1 MALPKVET
9 PTYELT
15 LPSQDLKVKYRPFLV
30 KEEKVLLMAM
40 ESGESKEMLSAI
52 KEIVKSCT
60 FGEMIAEDYPM
71 FDIEYVFLK
80 VRSKSVGESIEL
92 TLTCPDD
99 EKTKVQHKVN
109 LEEIVVQI
117 KDEHTNQIHLTDDI
131 KINFR
136 YPLMSDMTS
145 MPDTMTQTQTIFH
158 FLTNCIESIED
169 GDVVHNKVD
178 ITKKELDDFIDSFTG
193 EQFENVTNFFESMP
207 KLRHVVEVTNPNT
220 KVKSEVVLEGL
231 ESFLG

>member
-1 MALPKVET
+1 MALPKLTT
-9 PTYELT
+9 PEYEME
-15 LPSQDLKVKYRPFLV
+15 LPSTGETIKYRPFLV
-30 KEEKVLLMAM
+30 KEQKLLLMAQ
-40 ESGESKEMLSAI
+40 ESNNNKQIASAMG
-52 KEIVKSCT
+52 KLVSDCT
-60 FGEMIAEDYPM
+60 FEKVNAKRNPM

-80 VRSKSVGESIEL
+80 VRSKSVGESVEL

-99 EKTKVQHKVN
+99 EKTKVKHKVN
-109 LEEIVVQI
+109 LDEIVVQI

-158 FLTNCIESIED
+158 FLTNCIESIEE
-169 GDVVHNKVD
+169 GDVVHNRVD

>member
-1 MALPKVET
+1 MALPKLTT
-9 PTYELT
+9 PEYEME
-15 LPSQDLKVKYRPFLV
+15 LPSTGETIKYRPFLV
-30 KEEKVLLMAM
+30 KEQKLLLMAQ
-40 ESGESKEMLSAI
+40 ESNNNKQIANAMGKLVSD
-52 KEIVKSCT
+52 CT
-60 FGEMIAEDYPM
+60 FEKVDAKRNPM

-80 VRSKSVGESIEL
+80 VRGKSVGETVEL

-109 LEEIVVQI
+109 LDEIVVQI

-136 YPLMSDMTS
+136 YPLLSDMIN
-145 MPDTMTQTQTIFH
+145 MPDNITQTQTIFH

-207 KLRHVVEVTNPNT
+207 KLRHTIEITNPNT
-220 KVKSEVVLEGL
+220 KVNHEIVLEGL

>member
-1 MALPKVET
+1 MALPKLTT
-9 PTYELT
+9 PEYEME
-15 LPSQDLKVKYRPFLV
+15 LPSTGETIKYRPFLV
-30 KEEKVLLMAM
+30 KEQKLLLVAQESNNNKQIASAMGKLVSDCTFEKVNA
-40 ESGESKEMLSAI
+40 KRN
-52 KEIVKSCT
+52 
-60 FGEMIAEDYPM
+60 PM

-80 VRSKSVGESIEL
+80 VRSKSVGESVEL

>member
-1 MALPKVET
+1 MALPKLTT
-9 PTYELT
+9 PEYEME
-15 LPSQDLKVKYRPFLV
+15 LPSTGETIKYRPFLV
-30 KEEKVLLMAM
+30 KEQKLLLMAQ
-40 ESGESKEMLSAI
+40 ESNNNKQIASAMG
-52 KEIVKSCT
+52 KLVSDCT
-60 FGEMIAEDYPM
+60 FEKVNAKRNPM

-80 VRSKSVGESIEL
+80 VRSKSVGESVEL

>member
-1 MALPKVET
+1 MALPKLTT
-9 PTYELT
+9 PEYEME
-15 LPSQDLKVKYRPFLV
+15 LPSTGETIKYRPFLV
-30 KEEKVLLMAM
+30 KEQKLLLMAQ
-40 ESGESKEMLSAI
+40 ESNNNKQIANAMGKLVSD
-52 KEIVKSCT
+52 CT
-60 FGEMIAEDYPM
+60 FEKVDAKRNPM

-80 VRSKSVGESIEL
+80 VRSKSVGESVEL

-99 EKTKVQHKVN
+99 EKTKVKHKVN

-158 FLTNCIESIED
+158 FLTNCIESIDE
-169 GDVVHNKVD
+169 GDTVHNKVD

-207 KLRHVVEVTNPNT
+207 KIRHTVEITNPTT
-220 KVKSEVVLEGL
+220 KVKSEIVLEGL

>member
-1 MALPKVET
+1 MALPKLTT
-9 PTYELT
+9 PEYEME
-15 LPSQDLKVKYRPFLV
+15 LPSTGETIKYRPFLV
-30 KEEKVLLMAM
+30 KEQKLLLMAQ
-40 ESGESKEMLSAI
+40 ESNNNKQIASAMG
-52 KEIVKSCT
+52 KLVSDCT
-60 FGEMIAEDYPM
+60 FEKVNAKRNPM

-80 VRSKSVGESIEL
+80 VRSKSVGESVEL

-99 EKTKVQHKVN
+99 EKTKVKHKVN
-109 LEEIVVQI
+109 LDEIVVQI
-117 KDEHTNQIHLTDDI
+117 KDEHTNQIQLTDDI

-207 KLRHVVEVTNPNT
+207 KLRHVVEVTNSNT
-220 KVKSEVVLEGL
+220 KVKSEIVLEGL

>member
-1 MALPKVET
+1 MALPKLTT
-9 PTYELT
+9 PEYEME
-15 LPSQDLKVKYRPFLV
+15 LPSTGETIKYRPFLV
-30 KEEKVLLMAM
+30 KEQKILLMAQEANDNKQIANAM
-40 ESGESKEMLSAI
+40 AKL
-52 KEIVKSCT
+52 VFTCT
-60 FGEMIAEDYPM
+60 FGEVDVKRNPM

-80 VRSKSVGESIEL
+80 VRGKSVGETVEL

-109 LEEIVVQI
+109 LDEIVVQI

-136 YPLMSDMTS
+136 YPLLSDMIN
-145 MPDTMTQTQTIFH
+145 MPDNITQTQTIFH

-207 KLRHVVEVTNPNT
+207 KIRHTVEITNPTT
-220 KVKSEVVLEGL
+220 KVKSEIVLEGL

>member
-1 MALPKVET
+1 MALPKLTT
-9 PTYELT
+9 PEYEME
-15 LPSQDLKVKYRPFLV
+15 LPSTGETIKYRPFLV
-30 KEEKVLLMAM
+30 KEQKLLLMAQ
-40 ESGESKEMLSAI
+40 ESNNNKQIASAMG
-52 KEIVKSCT
+52 KLVSDCT
-60 FGEMIAEDYPM
+60 FEKVNAKRNPM

-80 VRSKSVGESIEL
+80 VRSKSVGESVEL

-99 EKTKVQHKVN
+99 EKTKVKHKVN

-158 FLTNCIESIED
+158 FLTNCIESIEE
-169 GDVVHNKVD
+169 GDVVHNRVD

-207 KLRHVVEVTNPNT
+207 KLRHVVEITNPNT

>member
-1 MALPKVET
+1 MALPKLTT
-9 PTYELT
+9 PEYEME
-15 LPSQDLKVKYRPFLV
+15 LPSTGETIKYRPFLV
-30 KEEKVLLMAM
+30 KEQKLLLVAQESGNNKQIANAMGNLVSECTFEKV
-40 ESGESKEMLSAI
+40 SGKRN
-52 KEIVKSCT
+52 
-60 FGEMIAEDYPM
+60 PM

-158 FLTNCIESIED
+158 FLTNCIESIEE
-169 GDVVHNKVD
+169 GDVVHNRVD

-207 KLRHVVEVTNPNT
+207 KLRHVVEVTNSNT
-220 KVKSEVVLEGL
+220 KVKSEIVLEGL

>member
-1 MALPKVET
+1 MNCT
-9 PTYELT
+9 
-15 LPSQDLKVKYRPFLV
+15 F
-30 KEEKVLLMAM
+30 EKVNA
-40 ESGESKEMLSAI
+40 KRN
-52 KEIVKSCT
+52 
-60 FGEMIAEDYPM
+60 PM

-80 VRSKSVGESIEL
+80 VRSKSVGESVEL

-99 EKTKVQHKVN
+99 EKTKVKHKVN

-117 KDEHTNQIHLTDDI
+117 KDEHTNQIQLTDDI

-207 KLRHVVEVTNPNT
+207 KLRHVVEVTNSNT
-220 KVKSEVVLEGL
+220 KVKSEIVLEGL

>member
-1 MALPKVET
+1 MALPKLTT
-9 PTYELT
+9 PEYEME
-15 LPSQDLKVKYRPFLV
+15 LPSTGETIKYRPFLV
-30 KEEKVLLMAM
+30 KEQKLLLMAQ
-40 ESGESKEMLSAI
+40 ESNNNKQIASAMG
-52 KEIVKSCT
+52 KLVSDCT
-60 FGEMIAEDYPM
+60 FEKVNAKRNPM

-80 VRSKSVGESIEL
+80 VRSKSVGESVEL

-99 EKTKVQHKVN
+99 EKTKVKHKVN
-109 LEEIVVQI
+109 LDEIVVQI
-117 KDEHTNQIHLTDDI
+117 KDEHTNQIQRTDDI
-131 KINFR
+131 NINFR

-207 KLRHVVEVTNPNT
+207 KLRHVVEVTNSNT
-220 KVKSEVVLEGL
+220 KVKSEIVLEGL